1 MLLSEA
7 QARHELMSG
16 TMVSK
21 QISGFNAQR
30 TIVVQYREDSILTQT
45 QIALIDHIKHIAQ
58 SESQLMD

>member
-1 MLLSEA
+1 
-7 QARHELMSG
+7 
-16 TMVSK
+16 MVSK